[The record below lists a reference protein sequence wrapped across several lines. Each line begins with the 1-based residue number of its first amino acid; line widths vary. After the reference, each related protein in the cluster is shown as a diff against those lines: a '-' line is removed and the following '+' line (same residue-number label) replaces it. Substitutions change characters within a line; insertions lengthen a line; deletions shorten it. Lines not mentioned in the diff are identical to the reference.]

1 MEKNPLV
8 SVLIPVY
15 NSSNFL
21 RQCLDSVC
29 NQSYQNLQVVIINDG
44 STDKS
49 NDICNY
55 YAKNYSFIEY
65 YYQQNLGVSS
75 TRNRLLEL
83 AKGEFILFVDS
94 DDWIELNMVNTL
106 VTKASCYNA
115 CLVICDYVN
124 STSKSKIVRKDEL
137 WNQEDIINY
146 FLFHKRVTGC
156 LTNKLIR
163 KDILQ
168 GIEFDSEISYGED
181 ALFCWD
187 VLQRVR
193 LAVNT
198 NIPLYNYRINPN
210 SLSHQKFD
218 SRRLS
223 GQVVW
228 ERIYEGVV
236 ENWSKFEGLTKANRA
251 VAYFWLLIFAATD
264 KYPKDHNIIKFQCN
278 LRKSIFSILK
288 FRLLSL
294 KSYIVALLFTIDYNF
309 AMLIMNPVLRNWK
322 R

>member
-15 NSSNFL
+15 NSSNYL

-44 STDKS
+44 STDS
-49 NDICNY
+49 SEEICNS

-65 YYQQNLGVSS
+65 HYQQNLGVSQ

-94 DDWIELNMVNTL
+94 DDWIDLDMINIL
-106 VTKASCYNA
+106 VTKALRYNA
-115 CLVICDYVN
+115 CMVICDDVN
-124 STSKSKIVRKDEL
+124 SAIESKKVREDEL
-137 WNQEDIINY
+137 WNQEDIVNY
-146 FLFHKRVTGC
+146 FLFHKRVTGS
-156 LTNKLIR
+156 LRNKLIR
-163 KDILQ
+163 KDIVQ
-168 GIEFDSEISYGED
+168 GIVFDTEISYGED
-181 ALFCWD
+181 ALFCWNI
-187 VLQRVR
+187 LQRVS
-193 LAVNT
+193 LVINT

-223 GQVVW
+223 GQFVW
-228 ERIYEGVV
+228 ERIYEVV
-236 ENWSKFEGLTKANRA
+236 LENWPKFESLTKANRA
-251 VAYFWLLIFAATD
+251 VAYFWLLIFASID
-264 KYPKDHNIIKFQCN
+264 RYPKDNNIIKFQRN
-278 LRKSIFSILK
+278 LRKSFFSILK
-288 FRLLSL
+288 FRLLSF
-294 KSYIVALLFTIDYNF
+294 KSYIVALLFIVDYNF
-309 AMLIMNPVLRNWK
+309 AMVVLNPVLRNWK